1 MFDVLIIGG
10 GVSGMS
16 CSLVLGSAKNKSFV
30 IDKKI
35 GILSHQKTSSLQ
47 EAIINNSYGITP
59 GKLGS
64 DLLLESIQ
72 HLSATY
78 PHIVQI
84 PNEKVLKIEGE
95 FTLSVR
101 PLSSCPEFTITT
113 NKNTYKSKILVIGI
127 GAANTFAIDGLMQY
141 VEPHQKSLPAKQ
153 RIQLKN
159 IDHKVT
165 EGIYVTG
172 TLAGWRS
179 QVAIA
184 AGSGAAVAT
193 DILTLWNK
201 GEQTH
206 VHDSI
211 RNK

>member
-16 CSLVLGSAKNKSFV
+16 CALVLGSAKNKPFV

-35 GILSHQKTSSLQ
+35 GIIVHQKTSSLQ
-47 EAIINNSYGITP
+47 EAIINNAYGIAP
-59 GKLGS
+59 GTLGT
-64 DLLLESIQ
+64 DLLSESKK
-72 HLSATY
+72 HLSHTY
-78 PHIVQI
+78 PHITQI
-84 PNEKVLKIEGE
+84 PDEKVLKISGE
-95 FTLSVR
+95 F
-101 PLSSCPEFTITT
+101 PEFIVIT
-113 NKNTYKSKILVIGI
+113 NKNTYKSKIIIVGI
-127 GAANTFAIDGLMQY
+127 GAANTFAIEGLMEY
-141 VEPHQKSLPAKQ
+141 VEMHKKIPTEKQ

-159 IDHKVT
+159 NDHLVS

-193 DILTLWNK
+193 DILTLWN
-201 GEQTH
+201 GGIQTQS
-206 VHDSI
+206 HDSI
-211 RNK
+211 RK